1 MEPQHLDPIAQTLIT
16 AYWDTGSYS
25 AGFLARHGKP
35 PTTMAK
41 AHHARSV
48 MQAILDDQDRYELL
62 SAYAEFGRV
71 AVKDFELSEILV
83 LRSESA
89 VVAEQRSR
97 NHALR
102 LDLGLAPI
110 PAVEK
115 LVIYGFTPA
124 GASLAIV
131 DACRI
136 EGSQRLKLSGQPE
149 HIGRWPYG
157 TQPEDDGFPQGEA
170 DLFHDLGELNLDAE
184 GNL

>member
-1 MEPQHLDPIAQTLIT
+1 MEPQHLDPIAQTLIA

-25 AGFLARHGKP
+25 SAFLARHGKP

-48 MQAILDDQDRYELL
+48 MQAVLDEQDRYELM

-97 NHALR
+97 SYAPR
-102 LDLGLAPI
+102 LDLGLEPI
-110 PAVEK
+110 PAAEK
-115 LVIYGFTPA
+115 LVIYGFTPV

-149 HIGRWPYG
+149 HVSLWPYG
-157 TQPEDDGFPQGEA
+157 SQPDDEGFPQGEA
-170 DLFHDLGELNLDAE
+170 DLFRDLGDLNLDAE
-184 GNL
+184 GEL